1 MNVTHS
7 KIMKQ
12 LGCDDDSSVDVTKIE
27 YTSEESD
34 EDDDETLSYDES
46 DEDLS
51 VLSVDED
58 LRESFKNGTSDSYS
72 QPFMSRVRNWYAQ
85 RKKEIKLM
93 KDKNIKSTVYT
104 AKSLQDEARKMIRE
118 QSPNCCPIEKLAQLE
133 YQERLHLAFEK
144 GDLSRCILSFYLDH
158 YTKKRR
164 KLLHHM
170 GSHMSEDDWDDPL
183 TPMPPLPIGLTM
195 IPKGWK
201 VLADKGFV
209 GTSRMYPNM
218 NEVSTPIRPTGR
230 KESGGRYHS
239 AEVKGNRGK
248 CKLRYTCEVV
258 FARVTLEEI
267 LRDVIPY
274 QHLSVLPHA
283 HAWAHGYVNLL
294 APLRPPGNSN
304 YFEN

>member
-1 MNVTHS
+1 
-7 KIMKQ
+7 
-12 LGCDDDSSVDVTKIE
+12 
-27 YTSEESD
+27 
-34 EDDDETLSYDES
+34 
-46 DEDLS
+46 
-51 VLSVDED
+51 
-58 LRESFKNGTSDSYS
+58 
-72 QPFMSRVRNWYAQ
+72 
-85 RKKEIKLM
+85 
-93 KDKNIKSTVYT
+93 
-104 AKSLQDEARKMIRE
+104 
-118 QSPNCCPIEKLAQLE
+118 
-133 YQERLHLAFEK
+133 
-144 GDLSRCILSFYLDH
+144 
-158 YTKKRR
+158 
-164 KLLHHM
+164 
-170 GSHMSEDDWDDPL
+170 
-183 TPMPPLPIGLTM
+183 M

-230 KESGGRYHS
+230 KESGGHYHS

-294 APLRPPGNSN
+294 APLRPPGNSD